1 MMAAGHDGRMTQTW
15 SPSDYARHAGFVPA
29 LGAPLLDRLEPLSG
43 RRVLDLGCG
52 DGALTRD
59 MAARGAHVVAVDA
72 SPAMVAAARDRGV
85 DARLGDA
92 CQLTFEP
99 EFDVV
104 FSNAVLHWV
113 RDADAALAGIAR
125 ALVPGGRFVAEFGGH
140 GNIAAIA
147 VGVRAALARRGH
159 QVEWPWYFPTAEEYA
174 ARCEAHGLC
183 IHDIALI
190 PRPTLLPTDMA
201 GWLQTFGGP
210 LTGDLRPE
218 DRLAAESEI
227 VELLRPSLCDA
238 AGRWTADYVRLRVEA
253 SKLET

>member
-1 MMAAGHDGRMTQTW
+1 VSDDGRMTQTW
-15 SPSDYARHAGFVPA
+15 SPSDYARHADFVPA
-29 LGAPLLDRLEPLSG
+29 LAAPLLDRLEPLSG
-43 RRVLDLGCG
+43 CRVLDLGCG
-52 DGALTRD
+52 DGVLAREMVT
-59 MAARGAHVVAVDA
+59 RGALVVAVDA

-92 CQLTFEP
+92 CDLTFES

-140 GNIAAIA
+140 GNIAAMA
-147 VGVRAALARRGH
+147 VGFRAVLARRGH
-159 QVEWPWYFPTAEEYA
+159 QVEWPWYFPTADQYA
-174 ARCEAHGLC
+174 ARCEAHGLRVL
-183 IHDIALI
+183 DVALV
-190 PRPTLLPTDMA
+190 PRPTPLPTDMA

-210 LTGDLRPE
+210 LTGRLPPE
-218 DRLAAESEI
+218 ERLAVESEI
-227 VELLRPSLCDA
+227 VALLKPSLCDA

-253 SKLET
+253 SKLKTEN